1 MKNVIPEM
9 NSQSM
14 DIVAYNISKLKELFP
29 EAFTE
34 GKVDF
39 DALKEVLG
47 DYIDGR
53 EERYSFTWNGKSKAR
68 MLAQTP
74 STGTLRPCKEE
85 SVDWESTQ
93 NLFIE
98 GDNLEVLKLLQKSY
112 HKKVKMIYIDPPYN
126 TGGDLIYKDD
136 FSDNINNYKAVTG
149 QLDGEGRNLS
159 SNPETSGR
167 YHTDWLNMMYPR
179 LKLAR
184 NLLDSDGVIC
194 VSISDHES
202 SNLQNIMNEIFGEEN
217 YINTISVL
225 SKVAAGASGGGEDKR
240 LKKNIEYIYIYSK
253 DSNEFNTLSHM
264 YKERPLLDVINDMR
278 DDGES
283 WKYTSILKSKGV
295 REKIGVVKD
304 GDGNP
309 IDIYKINNI
318 ERTTISKVVK
328 EECITEED
336 AYKKYFDGIFSDTN
350 AQTSIRQ
357 RVIDYVGSLGD
368 GELLEVEYVPRSG
381 KDKGQ
386 KVTHSYISN
395 TVRRVIWLKDVAEV
409 RDGVVIKKEKV
420 GTLWDDFDYNNVG
433 REDGVPYPNGKKP
446 ISLVERCLDLYAGND
461 FIAMDFFAGSGT
473 LASAIHR
480 ANERNGGERKYILVQ
495 LPEKIDL
502 KSKDNKAALELLEQ
516 NNLPSLLSELSKLRL
531 KALNNQNLGSK
542 HDLGFKVFKLDS
554 TNIKPWELDF
564 DLTEQ
569 DLEDQISNIKHGRK
583 EEDVLYEVLLKYG
596 LDLTLPITE
605 HSVADHKVF
614 DIGMGALMI
623 CLSEAIT
630 LDVVEGIANLKDE
643 LNPEIMRVV
652 FKDAGFS
659 DDVVKTN
666 AVQILKQAGIEDVRS
681 L

>member
-1 MKNVIPEM
+1 MKNVIPEVD
-9 NSQSM
+9 SKSM
-14 DIVAYNISKLKELFP
+14 DIVADNISKLKELFP

-68 MLAQTP
+68 MLAQTS

-85 SVDWESTQ
+85 SVDWDSTQ

-126 TGGDLIYKDD
+126 TGKDFVYKDN
-136 FSDNINNYKAVTG
+136 FKDNIRNYKEVTG

-184 NLLDSDGVIC
+184 NLLKDNGVIFI
-194 VSISDHES
+194 SIDESETANLQKISD
-202 SNLQNIMNEIFGEEN
+202 EIFGEEN
-217 YINTISVL
+217 LLGRISVVSNLKGRSDDKHFATAHNDLLAYQKVNFITNGVPLPEEYLEDYDQLDDQGRRFRLQGLRKRGTGAKREDRPNMYYPFYVDIKTGAVSLEKSELFSEVVLPVL
-225 SKVAAGASGGGEDKR
+225 SDGADGRWRWGFDTSSERISELTAKTVG
-240 LKKNIEYIYIYSK
+240 
-253 DSNEFNTLSHM
+253 
-264 YKERPLLDVINDMR
+264 KENRWDVFQIDYAET
-278 DDGES
+278 DDGE
-283 WKYTSILKSKGV
+283 KRIKPKSIWM
-295 REKIGVVKD
+295 
-304 GDGNP
+304 
-309 IDIYKINNI
+309 
-318 ERTTISKVVK
+318 
-328 EECITEED
+328 
-336 AYKKYFDGIFSDTN
+336 
-350 AQTSIRQ
+350 
-357 RVIDYVGSLGD
+357 GSEFANETGT
-368 GELLEVEYVPRSG
+368 LEVKKLLSSG
-381 KDKGQ
+381 
-386 KVTHSYISN
+386 V
-395 TVRRVIWLKDVAEV
+395 
-409 RDGVVIKKEKV
+409 
-420 GTLWDDFDYNNVG
+420 FDT
-433 REDGVPYPNGKKP
+433 PKP
-446 ISLVERCLDLYAGND
+446 IGLVKYIMEQALDISSPEIVL
-461 FIAMDFFAGSGT
+461 DFFAGSAT
-473 LASAIHR
+473 TAHALLEFNIESKSKFRFIT
-480 ANERNGGERKYILVQ
+480 VQ
-495 LPEKIDL
+495 LPELCDE
-502 KSKDNKAALELLEQ
+502 KSAAFKAGYKTIAEI
-516 NNLPSLLSELSKLRL
+516 SKERIRQAAI
-531 KALNNQNLGSK
+531 KLGAENPDYQG
-542 HDLGFKVFKLDS
+542 DLGFKVFKLDS

-569 DLEDQISNIKHGRK
+569 DLEDQISNIKHDRK

-605 HSVADHKVF
+605 HSVAGHKVF

-623 CLSEAIT
+623 CLSDDIT
-630 LDVVEGIANLKDE
+630 LDVVEGIATLKDE
-643 LNPEIMRVV
+643 LKPEIMRVV
-652 FKDAGFS
+652 FKDAGFA